1 MDQLHDTLPYK
12 DFERPEGIT
21 TASYCAVQNASPID
35 GVCSA
40 DYYGAGYYG
49 NMVSTDYCVAAT
61 APSSQCTAHSM
72 YRICTESGLL
82 AGPNCPEDV
91 VEEYSLAVVDGQIVN
106 RPSKEEC
113 QENGKL
119 YIDVS
124 QTCNLTQHETS
135 EMTVPNDVVIGGD
148 IPYDPDSRFDDFPI
162 DTGNQNSQSGQNNTQ
177 TGGNETVPDV
187 DGQEFV
193 IGAY

>member
-1 MDQLHDTLPYK
+1 M
-12 DFERPEGIT
+12 
-21 TASYCAVQNASPID
+21 
-35 GVCSA
+35 
-40 DYYGAGYYG
+40 
-49 NMVSTDYCVAAT
+49 
-61 APSSQCTAHSM
+61 
-72 YRICTESGLL
+72 
-82 AGPNCPEDV
+82 
-91 VEEYSLAVVDGQIVN
+91 
-106 RPSKEEC
+106 
-113 QENGKL
+113 
-119 YIDVS
+119 S

-148 IPYDPDSRFDDFPI
+148 IPYDPDSRFDDFPV